1 MLRIRCGS
9 IISALLLLLLSLSF
23 ASAEERE
30 IRILYLNDFHGFAES
45 YKPLGSKEMLG
56 GIPYLAVKVNALR
69 KEKPSLLLSA
79 GDMIQGNAWANL
91 FQGESVI
98 EVMNAM
104 HFDAMVV
111 GNHEF
116 DFGQEVLKKRISEA
130 DFPVLGA
137 NVEGAGTLKPY
148 VIKNVNEIRI
158 AIIGVTTED
167 APVSTH
173 PRNVY
178 GLKFLPPADTV
189 IKCLKELQ
197 DSVDIILVLSHIGY
211 QTDRALAEQVKGID
225 VIVGGHSHT
234 RVDKPTVVGKTIIVQ
249 AWEHGKVLGVLDLTL
264 DNGKIVKVDG
274 HLEEIRPETGKE
286 DREVLAIVEKY
297 KQKVDEVLSGR
308 VGETEVDLDGE
319 NVRRA
324 ETNLGDLI
332 TDIMRQASGA
342 DVAILNGGDIRTSM
356 KKGELKVKDVY
367 SVLPFNDYI
376 VAIKLTGREIKE
388 ALEHGVSAIEREE
401 GRFPQVSGLMFNYSP
416 SANPGSRV
424 KEVMVSGK
432 PLEPDKE
439 YSVATNDFLA
449 AGGDGYKVFGN
460 AIKRSK
466 DFSVIGGMMKGD
478 KLVYGDS
485 GRWLKDVVIQYIKE
499 RKTIAPRTE
508 GRIKEISCYE
518 NLCQ

>member
-1 MLRIRCGS
+1 MNTLRIRSGS
-9 IISALLLLLLSLSF
+9 IIPTLLLLLLSLHL

-56 GIPYLAVKVNALR
+56 GIPYLAAKVNVLR

-79 GDMIQGNAWANL
+79 GDMMQGNAWANL

-98 EVMNAM
+98 ELMNAM

-116 DFGQEVLKKRISEA
+116 DFGQEILKKRISEA
-130 DFPVLGA
+130 AFPVLGG
-137 NVEGAGTLKPY
+137 NVVGTGLLKPY
-148 VIKNVNEIRI
+148 VIKELSGIKI
-158 AIIGVTTED
+158 AILGVTTED
-167 APVSTH
+167 TPVSTH
-173 PRNVY
+173 PRNIY

-189 IKCLKELQ
+189 INYLRELENK
-197 DSVDIILVLSHIGY
+197 VDLILILSHIGY
-211 QTDRALAEQVKGID
+211 QADRALAEQVKGID

-234 RVDKPTVVGKTIIVQ
+234 RVDKPSIVGKTIIVQ

-264 DNGKIVKVDG
+264 DNRKIVKVEG
-274 HLEEIRPETGKE
+274 HLEEIRPEIGKE
-286 DREVLAIVEKY
+286 DRDVLAVVQKY
-297 KQKVDEVLSGR
+297 KKKVDAVLSGR

-319 NVRRA
+319 NVRKA

-332 TDIMRQASGA
+332 ADIMRQASGA
-342 DVAILNGGDIRTSM
+342 DMAIVNGGDIRTSI
-356 KKGELKVKDVY
+356 KKGEIKVKDVY

-376 VAIKLTGREIKE
+376 VAIRLTGREIKE

-401 GRFPQVSGLMFNYSP
+401 GRFPQVSGLMFTYSP
-416 SANPGSRV
+416 SANPDSRV
-424 KEVMVSGK
+424 NEVIISGK
-432 PLEPDKE
+432 PLDPDKE

-449 AGGDGYKVFGN
+449 AGGDGYKAFGD
-460 AIKRSK
+460 AIKASK
-466 DFSVIGGMMKGD
+466 DFAVIGGMMKGD
-478 KLVYGDS
+478 RLVYSDS

-499 RKTIAPRTE
+499 KKTIAPRTE
-508 GRIKEISCYE
+508 GRIKEIP
-518 NLCQ
+518 